1 MSRWIFPP
9 HLPLLALF
17 TFSLLAAP
25 LWASPGIGWMD
36 RLDASAATVP
46 AWAKRIDARLAL
58 LEAGFDGELG
68 VHVWKLGPERPDERY
83 GWRDRETWYLAS
95 LIKVPVAIEL
105 MARIEA
111 GSASLDDRLV
121 LRESDYVDGAGP
133 TNWAS
138 PGSDL
143 SLRELLESM
152 LMVSDNTASDM
163 LIDFLGLDSVNRRAQ
178 SLVTE
183 PAGLGPITTLVDVRR
198 HVYSQLHPD
207 AFGLTG
213 LDFIELRKLESD
225 DHRFQWLAR
234 RLGVAPGALQLP
246 SLDDAFR
253 AYYGTD
259 LNAGRLDAFAEL
271 LAALGEGRAL
281 GGDATGELL
290 AILSRT
296 SSGERRLKA
305 GLGRDIR
312 FAHKTGTQHRRAC
325 DAGIATH
332 GEGSA
337 RRRAVIVAC
346 TRGVLNVA
354 RSEQM
359 LAAVGRALYESGVFV
374 DAP

>member
-9 HLPLLALF
+9 HLPLLALLIV
-17 TFSLLAAP
+17 SLLAAP
-25 LWASPGIGWMD
+25 LWASPGTGWTE
-36 RLDASAATVP
+36 RLEASVATEP
-46 AWAKRIDARLAL
+46 TWAKRLEARLAL

-68 VHVWKLGPERPDERY
+68 VHVWKLGNEGPDERY

-105 MARIEA
+105 MARVEEERV
-111 GSASLDDRLV
+111 SLDDRLV
-121 LRESDYVDGAGP
+121 LRRSDYVDGAGP
-133 TNWAS
+133 TNWSS
-138 PGSDL
+138 PGSAL

-163 LIDFLGLDSVNRRAQ
+163 LIHHLGIDSVNHRAR
-178 SLVTE
+178 SLVE
-183 PAGLGPITTLVDVRR
+183 DPAGLGAITTLVDVRR
-198 HVYSQLHPD
+198 HVYRHLHPG
-207 AFGLTG
+207 AFALSG

-225 DHRFQWLAR
+225 DQRLPWLAR
-234 RLGVAPGALQLP
+234 RLGDTRDSLQLT
-246 SLDDAFR
+246 SQEDAFR
-253 AYYGTD
+253 AYYGSD
-259 LNAGRLDAFAEL
+259 LNAGRLDTFAEL

-281 GGDATGELL
+281 GDEATAELM

-337 RRRAVIVAC
+337 RQRVVVVAC
-346 TRGVLNVA
+346 TRGALNVA

-359 LAAVGRALYESGVFV
+359 LAAVGRSLYESGVFV